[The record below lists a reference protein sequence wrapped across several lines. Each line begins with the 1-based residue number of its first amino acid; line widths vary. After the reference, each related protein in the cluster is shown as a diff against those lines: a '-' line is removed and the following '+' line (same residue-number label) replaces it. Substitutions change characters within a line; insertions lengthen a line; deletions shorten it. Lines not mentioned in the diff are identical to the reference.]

1 MLARQHATGGAANT
15 LAAAAAAADIDV
27 EGEGWGDDDLGK
39 LFLHNF
45 IFIRVVVSV
54 FSSES
59 LFFHN

>member
-39 LFLHNF
+39 LFPH
-45 IFIRVVVSV
+45 
-54 FSSES
+54 
-59 LFFHN
+59 FFYFY